1 MKKSVLAAA
10 AAFAIASG
18 AMTIQASAADLQFE
32 PPPPPFQPTWAGFYI
47 GGHVGYGEASV
58 DANARVEGDFGAGP
72 EVQTFSTS
80 LDPSGLIGGVQA
92 GYNWQAGSLVFGLE
106 GDISFTDWEDSA
118 VIIDTNAGDLG
129 GPFPERH
136 VGSVSAEVD
145 FLATIRGRLGY
156 AFDSLLV
163 YGTGGVAFVDATAKG
178 RGQVDGVTTTSES
191 ESFNDIGFVAGAGV
205 AWMVIPQ
212 TFSVGVEGLYYF
224 LDEKTTLVNDT
235 VDGVNVRATAE
246 LDDAWV
252 LRARADFH
260 F

>member
-18 AMTIQASAADLQFE
+18 SMSIQASAADLQFA

-58 DANARVEGDFGAGP
+58 EANARVRGDFG
-72 EVQTFSTS
+72 EVTEVHRFSSS

-106 GDISFTDWEDSA
+106 GDISFADWDDSA
-118 VIIDTNAGDLG
+118 VIFDTDAGDVG
-129 GPFPERH
+129 GPYAERH

-156 AFDSLLV
+156 AFNSLLI

-178 RGQVDGVTTTSES
+178 RAQVDGVTTASVS
-191 ESFNDIGFVAGAGV
+191 ESFNDIGFVAGGGV

-224 LDEKTTLVNDT
+224 LDEKTTLVDDT
-235 VDGVNVRATAE
+235 AGGVDVRATAE